1 MAQAIRGQRDRRVGG
16 GSSDDDDGG
25 PTGAFFTDAK
35 AKQVAL
41 LPERRE
47 FFKLRP
53 CARTS
58 FPAPFRMET
67 LRFQDDFPE
76 GETTAEAEEVKHL
89 TILGSWNSS
98 LNNELVAFE
107 ATPDHND
114 TAALQGMVLRCRVFS
129 HQLSELCTARYD
141 VLAELDGGVAAQLQ
155 ERLLSPSDTFASK
168 PRRTLHSE
176 TVTLRDRALNKGIS
190 SNQVKATQQG
200 GRKRGGRRKKCGGD
214 AAEPP
219 KA

>member
-1 MAQAIRGQRDRRVGG
+1 MAQAIRGQRERRGGG

-25 PTGAFFTDAK
+25 PSGAFFTDAK

-41 LPERRE
+41 LPERLE
-47 FFKLRP
+47 FFKLPP

-58 FPAPFRMET
+58 FQAPFRMET
-67 LRFQDDFPE
+67 LRFRDDFPE
-76 GETTAEAEEVKHL
+76 GETTAEADEAKHL

-129 HQLSELCTARYD
+129 HQLAELCAARYD

-155 ERLLSPSDTFASK
+155 EWLLSPSDTFASK
-168 PRRTLHSE
+168 ARRTLHSE
-176 TVTLRDRALNKGIS
+176 TVTLRDRALNKGIA

-200 GRKRGGRRKKCGGD
+200 GRKRGGRRKKGGGD
-214 AAEPP
+214 ATEPP